1 MSNAFEN
8 LANKPDPNKP
18 SDKNK
23 RRLDSRYLLA
33 VPVILLLCFGLGVQ
47 YTTYITGLQPNTAQ
61 AVNIIAAEDFT
72 TEVAEC
78 DMVIMLSGELAR
90 KGYYVISA
98 DTTLRDLLDFAGL
111 KSDSD
116 ISDFNMAHTPQHG
129 DQYYVKSSA
138 NPLDIEPWLTNNL
151 LPQDDTEPSD
161 KLININTATM
171 QELQQLPNIGEVRAQ
186 AIIDYRVKHNGFRYK
201 EEILGVE
208 GIGQKLYEQLINQ
221 ITV

>member
-1 MSNAFEN
+1 
-8 LANKPDPNKP
+8 
-18 SDKNK
+18 
-23 RRLDSRYLLA
+23 
-33 VPVILLLCFGLGVQ
+33 
-47 YTTYITGLQPNTAQ
+47 
-61 AVNIIAAEDFT
+61 
-72 TEVAEC
+72 
-78 DMVIMLSGELAR
+78 MVIMLSGELAR

>member
-1 MSNAFEN
+1 MPNAYEN
-8 LANKPDPNKP
+8 LANKSNRDKP
-18 SDKNK
+18 TDKNK
-23 RRLDSRYLLA
+23 PRLDSRYLLA

-61 AVNIIAAEDFT
+61 AVNIIAAKDFT
-72 TEVAEC
+72 AEIAEG

-129 DQYYVKSSA
+129 DQYHVKSKA

-151 LPQDDTEPSD
+151 QPENCIEPAD
-161 KLININTATM
+161 ELININTATM

-186 AIIDYRVKHNGFRYK
+186 AIIDYRMKHNGFRHK

>member
-1 MSNAFEN
+1 MSNAYEN
-8 LANKPDPNKP
+8 LAKSDPDKSTDNNK
-18 SDKNK
+18 K

-61 AVNIIAAEDFT
+61 AVNIVAAEDFN
-72 TEVAEC
+72 AEI
-78 DMVIMLSGELAR
+78 DGGNIVVMLSGELAR

-98 DTTLRDLLDFAGL
+98 DTTLRDILDFAGL

-116 ISDFNMAHTPQHG
+116 ISDFNLAHTPQHG
-129 DQYYVKSSA
+129 DQYYVKSKA

-151 LPQDDTEPSD
+151 LPQENAAPTGE
-161 KLININTATM
+161 LININTATLR
-171 QELQQLPNIGEVRAQ
+171 ELQQLPNIGEVKAQ
-186 AIIDYRVKHNGFRYK
+186 AIIDYRVEHNGFRHK

-208 GIGQKLYEQLINQ
+208 GIGQKIYEQLINQ

>member
-72 TEVAEC
+72 TEVAEG

-129 DQYYVKSSA
+129 DQYYAKSSA

-151 LPQDDTEPSD
+151 LPQDDTEPTN